1 MFDQLFEEPR
11 TLKRHR
17 DGPLANERLQ
27 FLAYH
32 AARGAVRTTLR
43 RIDNFMLAIIEEMEL
58 QTTRKVSIGEI
69 EAAADQRVFRDSRN
83 GARKYG
89 PTSRWWFIHVGQQW
103 LAQLG
108 RLRVPKAR
116 PVPSQDMLEEY
127 TNYLRQEKGLSSY
140 TIDVRSRQVARFL
153 NHFYAKH
160 RRIDEIRNEDIDRFI
175 IKKGR
180 QDGHARSTI
189 KTFVISLRCFF
200 RYAEMREWCSR
211 GLAASILAPRVY
223 KHELIPLGPS
233 WSDVQKLI
241 AGTVSDRRVDI
252 RDRAILLFFS
262 VYGLRSNEVLSL
274 RLEDLN
280 WEDEIIHVRRTKSR
294 RTQTFPLSKTVGN
307 ALLRYLKEV
316 RPRSPYREV
325 FLTVKSPIAP
335 LSLCV
340 LYRMVAQRMRRLDLK
355 LKHYGPK
362 SLRHAC
368 ATHLVAQGLSLKEIG
383 DHLGHRSVEATR
395 IYAKVDLDALRQ
407 VADLELGGLL

>member
-116 PVPSQDMLEEY
+116 PVPSQDMLEED
-127 TNYLRQEKGLSSY
+127 TNHLRQEKGLFSY

-189 KTFVISLRCFF
+189 K
-200 RYAEMREWCSR
+200 
-211 GLAASILAPRVY
+211 
-223 KHELIPLGPS
+223 
-233 WSDVQKLI
+233 
-241 AGTVSDRRVDI
+241 
-252 RDRAILLFFS
+252 
-262 VYGLRSNEVLSL
+262 
-274 RLEDLN
+274 
-280 WEDEIIHVRRTKSR
+280 
-294 RTQTFPLSKTVGN
+294 
-307 ALLRYLKEV
+307 
-316 RPRSPYREV
+316 
-325 FLTVKSPIAP
+325 
-335 LSLCV
+335 
-340 LYRMVAQRMRRLDLK
+340 
-355 LKHYGPK
+355 
-362 SLRHAC
+362 
-368 ATHLVAQGLSLKEIG
+368 
-383 DHLGHRSVEATR
+383 
-395 IYAKVDLDALRQ
+395 
-407 VADLELGGLL
+407 

>member
-1 MFDQLFEEPR
+1 M
-11 TLKRHR
+11 
-17 DGPLANERLQ
+17 
-27 FLAYH
+27 
-32 AARGAVRTTLR
+32 
-43 RIDNFMLAIIEEMEL
+43 IEEY
-58 QTTRKVSIGEI
+58 
-69 EAAADQRVFRDSRN
+69 AD
-83 GARKYG
+83 
-89 PTSRWWFIHVGQQW
+89 
-103 LAQLG
+103 
-108 RLRVPKAR
+108 
-116 PVPSQDMLEEY
+116 
-127 TNYLRQEKGLSSY
+127 YLRQEKGLSPF
-140 TIDVRSRQVARFL
+140 TIEVRCRQVGRFL
-153 NHFYAKH
+153 SHHYAEH
-160 RRIDEIRNEDIDRFI
+160 RRIEEIRNEDIDRFI

-180 QDGHARSTI
+180 HDGHARSTV
-189 KTFVISLRCFF
+189 KTFVISLRCFL
-200 RYAEMREWCSR
+200 RYAEMREWCTR

-233 WSDVQKLI
+233 WNDVQKLI

-274 RLEDLN
+274 KLEDLN
-280 WEDEIIHVRRTKSR
+280 WEDEIIHVRRPKSR
-294 RTQTFPLSKTVGN
+294 RTQTFPLSKTVGE

-316 RPRSPYREV
+316 RPRSQYREV

-355 LKHYGPK
+355 LKHFGPK

-383 DHLGHRSVEATR
+383 DHLGHRSDEATR

-407 VADLELGGLL
+407 VSDLELGGLL

>member
-32 AARGAVRTTLR
+32 AARGSVRTTLR
-43 RIDNFMLAIIEEMEL
+43 RIDNFMLAIIEEMGL
-58 QTTRKVSIGEI
+58 QTTGEVSIGEI
-69 EAAADQRVFRDSRN
+69 VAAADQRVFRDSRN
-83 GARKYG
+83 RTRRYG
-89 PTSRWWFIHVGQQW
+89 PTSRWWFIHVGHQW
-103 LAQLG
+103 LGLMG
-108 RLRVPKAR
+108 RLRVSEAPL
-116 PVPSQDMLEEY
+116 VPYRGMIEEY
-127 TNYLRQEKGLSSY
+127 ADYLRQEKGLSSF
-140 TIDVRSRQVARFL
+140 TIDVRCRQVGGFL
-153 NHFYAKH
+153 SHFYAEH
-160 RRIDEIRNEDIDRFI
+160 RQIDGIRNDDIDRFI
-175 IKKGR
+175 IKKGSR
-180 QDGHARSTI
+180 DGHARSTV

-200 RYAEMREWCSR
+200 RYAEMREWCPR
-211 GLAASILAPRVY
+211 GLAASIMAPRVY

-241 AGTVSDRRVDI
+241 AGTESDRPVDI

-274 RLEDLN
+274 KLEDLN
-280 WEDEIIHVRRTKSR
+280 WKDEIIDVRRPKSR
-294 RTQTFPLSKTVGN
+294 RTQTFPLSRTVGN
-307 ALLRYLKEV
+307 ALLRYFKEV
-316 RPRSPYREV
+316 RPRSQYREV
-325 FLTVKSPIAP
+325 FLTVKSPITP
-335 LSLCV
+335 LSLCA
-340 LYRMVAQRMRRLDLK
+340 LYRMVAQRMHHLDLK

-383 DHLGHRSVEATR
+383 DHLGHRSAEATR

-407 VADLELGGLL
+407 VANLELGGLL